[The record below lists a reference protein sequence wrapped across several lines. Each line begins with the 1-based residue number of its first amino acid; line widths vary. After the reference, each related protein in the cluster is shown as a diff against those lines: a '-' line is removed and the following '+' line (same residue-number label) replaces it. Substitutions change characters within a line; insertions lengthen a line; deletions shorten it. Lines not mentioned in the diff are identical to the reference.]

1 MQIFLCIVSA
11 LFGILSAIAA
21 IRSAAISQ
29 IWDKK
34 TSFPAWVMLAGALLL
49 LAAVLCN
56 GVGWRFDFFVA
67 LPGCTAICAAALA
80 NGVKSG
86 QLHILH
92 HIIRIVLSGALL
104 VGFALL

>member
-11 LFGILSAIAA
+11 LFGVLSAVAA
-21 IRSAAISQ
+21 VSQ
-29 IWDKK
+29 IRGKK
-34 TSFPAWVMLAGALLL
+34 TSFPAWIMLVGALLL
-49 LAAVLCN
+49 VAAVVCN
-56 GVGWRFDFFVA
+56 GIGRQFDFVVA

-80 NGVKSG
+80 NGVRSG